1 MNAKS
6 RIIVGRWTDATAC
19 SGVTASMAIRAM
31 APKSATPVRS
41 SWRKGS
47 PPRIIPR

>member
-1 MNAKS
+1 MNEKS

-19 SGVTASMAIRAM
+19 SGVTAPIATSAI
-31 APKSATPVRS
+31 APRSATPVRS